1 TPDCVS
7 LTGTPDCVSL
17 TGTPDCVSLTGTP
30 DCVSLTGTSDCVSL
44 TGTPDC
50 VSLTGTPDCVS
61 LTGTP
66 DCVSLTGT
74 PDCVSLTGT
83 PDCVSLTGTPDCVS
97 LTGTPDCV
105 SLTGRSD
112 QPLKE
117 TQVELRSRPA
127 PLPAGENIVLFV
139 GTEACYIVEAKNERT
154 WDTLIQNQEQLHSFT
169 DSVYRQ
175 IHSNIGL
182 HDMTNSDAI
191 HKYHSNLERTQCQG
205 RTVYRLVYTEPVVGK
220 K

>member
-1 TPDCVS
+1 MVMVVMVMVMVVVVVVAQLDLPFLVS
-7 LTGTPDCVSL
+7 GQLVDTIHGF
-17 TGTPDCVSLTGTP
+17 G
-30 DCVSLTGTSDCVSL
+30 
-44 TGTPDC
+44 
-50 VSLTGTPDCVS
+50 
-61 LTGTP
+61 
-66 DCVSLTGT
+66 
-74 PDCVSLTGT
+74 
-83 PDCVSLTGTPDCVS
+83 
-97 LTGTPDCV
+97 
-105 SLTGRSD
+105 
-112 QPLKE
+112 
-117 TQVELRSRPA
+117 VEYDDTH
-127 PLPAGENIVLFV
+127 NIVLFV

>member
-1 TPDCVS
+1 MTPVLRWLKDREGRASSCWKAQLDLPFLVS
-7 LTGTPDCVSL
+7 GQL
-17 TGTPDCVSLTGTP
+17 
-30 DCVSLTGTSDCVSL
+30 
-44 TGTPDC
+44 
-50 VSLTGTPDCVS
+50 
-61 LTGTP
+61 
-66 DCVSLTGT
+66 
-74 PDCVSLTGT
+74 
-83 PDCVSLTGTPDCVS
+83 
-97 LTGTPDCV
+97 
-105 SLTGRSD
+105 
-112 QPLKE
+112 
-117 TQVELRSRPA
+117 
-127 PLPAGENIVLFV
+127 NIVLFV